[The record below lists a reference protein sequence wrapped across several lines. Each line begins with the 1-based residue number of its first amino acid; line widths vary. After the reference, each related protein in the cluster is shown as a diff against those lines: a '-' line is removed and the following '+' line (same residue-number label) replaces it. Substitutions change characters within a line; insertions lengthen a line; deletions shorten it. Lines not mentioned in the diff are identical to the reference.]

1 MYVDKEGHSYFM
13 SIFNSL
19 DEDERQK
26 FLRALKKV
34 GGEVM
39 GVCWRKVTIEDY
51 YRRDREHVDAKEIVT
66 TEMMRKA
73 FWAIWGIKYDS
84 SSIE

>member
-1 MYVDKEGHSYFM
+1 MN
-13 SIFNSL
+13 IFNSL
-19 DEDERQK
+19 DEDELQK

-39 GVCWRKVTIEDY
+39 GINWRQVTIEDY
-51 YRRDREHVDAKEIVT
+51 DRRDREHVDAKEIIT
-66 TEMMRKA
+66 QEMMRKA

-84 SSIE
+84 PNTK